1 VTEEEEDFVE
11 TAEEDVEEEGEAT
24 MEVAASEGIEAVGFG
39 VIEAEAVVAAEE
51 GMVDRPVVASK
62 ASRSSPTL
70 IRKTRR
76 SQKLKILCIQSER
89 KASISAP

>member
-1 VTEEEEDFVE
+1 MTEEEEDFVE

-62 ASRSSPTL
+62 ASRSS
-70 IRKTRR
+70 RKMLTNIWFV
-76 SQKLKILCIQSER
+76 QN
-89 KASISAP
+89 